1 MKHLLSAAAVSL
13 LLAACASPL
22 PQTPPAGVANE
33 VAAPAIK
40 PGSVWRYAVKDGY
53 TKLSRGS
60 VEYRVANVTSDSVSV
75 DVQGDRGQ
83 STQTYTRDWNWLV
96 HPATNMQT
104 FVYKPMYQ
112 AYQFPLS
119 AGKKWASTATATDPA
134 DGRSFPVRV
143 NAEVLGWDKVRV
155 PAGEFDT
162 IKVRRYVYLDYFKQ
176 GVRGES
182 WIVETDWYAPSIG
195 QVARKETTSKYWRL
209 ASAEPRFAFVRVR
222 GGDDRDGD
230 VFPRFEQD
238 DWLVY
243 ELMEYSAK

>member
-22 PQTPPAGVANE
+22 PQTPPAGLANE

-40 PGSVWRYAVKDGY
+40 PGNVWRYAVKDGY
-53 TKLSRGS
+53 TNLPRGS
-60 VEYRVANVTSDSVSV
+60 VEYRVADVMSDSMSV
-75 DVQGDRGQ
+75 EVRGERGQ
-83 STQTYTRDWNWLV
+83 STETYTRDWNWLV

-112 AYQFPLS
+112 AYQFPLF
-119 AGKKWASTATATDPA
+119 AGKKWVSTATATDPA

-143 NAEVLGWDKVRV
+143 EAEVLGWEKVHV
-155 PAGEFDT
+155 PAGEFDAV
-162 IKVRRYVYLDYFKQ
+162 KVRRYVYLNYFKQ

-182 WIVETDWYAPSIG
+182 WIIETDWYAPTLG
-195 QVARKETTSKYWRL
+195 QAARKESTSRYWRL
-209 ASAEPRFAFVRVR
+209 AGAEPQFQFVRVK
-222 GGDDRDGD
+222 GDRDGND
-230 VFPRFEQD
+230 FPRFEQD

-243 ELMEYSAK
+243 ELTEYSTK